1 MTPLQIAECALAAL
15 NASHRDAKWLADAML
30 DAARPLVF
38 DQRAH
43 RAAMGLASKAAGVR
57 DALAERIAA
66 LEVEVAA
73 IVVDAKDD
81 GGHHAHVH

>member
-43 RAAMGLASKAAGVR
+43 RAAMDLASKAAGVR
-57 DALAERIAA
+57 DALAERIAM

-73 IVVDAKDD
+73 IVADQKHD
-81 GGHHAHVH
+81 GGYDARTH